1 MGGLSFQYIIEND
14 HPSVSSKIDIF
25 GGVSENRV
33 SNIPFWALRYQ
44 LVKRVSPFT
53 IVQLNCCAGYFG
65 KMDKDQQL
73 KLQKFINFFAV
84 KNKEKLT

>member
-44 LVKRVSPFT
+44 LVKRASPFT
-53 IVQLNCCAGYFG
+53 VVQLNNCAGCFG
-65 KMDKDQQL
+65 EMNTDQQQ
-73 KLQKFINFFAV
+73 KLHKFINLFAI
-84 KNKEKLT
+84 KNKEKLI